1 MLCEFT
7 AMKVVMYAA
16 SDVSIA
22 KLREDTKRCAKQL
35 ESQAAEFWKTWLES
49 STSVHCKQA

>member
-1 MLCEFT
+1 
-7 AMKVVMYAA
+7 MKVVMQAT

-22 KLREDTKRCAKQL
+22 KLREDTERCAKQL
-35 ESQAAEFWKTWLES
+35 ESQGAKFWKIWLAL